1 MRGLFPSRKRKKYG
15 LQMRIFLLCRM
26 KLREVRNRFRFMER
40 GAKIKNS
47 FLLGIGLLFLWALY
61 SGFYRVLTYLRE
73 VPLLGPILVVKL
85 LSMVFLTFLA
95 MLVFSNVITS
105 FSTVYFSSDLP
116 FLLSTPFPLRSIFG
130 IKFLETLIYSSWMVV
145 LAFFPFIL
153 AYGKTYSLKV
163 PFYLQ
168 VVLVLIPFLVI
179 AAGVGVIFSLILMRF
194 FPIRKTRDI
203 LLVLAVFSGGG
214 LYLLFRFLQPERLVK
229 PEAVG
234 SVLNYLTMIR
244 APTSKFLPSF
254 WITQAVAFATHR
266 DFLGYIQ
273 FFSILLSVAIGVL
286 LISLL
291 LASRT
296 YYSNWASAQEGTS
309 RNLRKDRIGKVIEI
323 LFKGFSRQIR
333 ALLKKDTKLFF
344 RDTNQW
350 SQLFLLGALVIVY
363 LFNIYKLPLDT
374 VYLKSL
380 VSFLNIGL
388 AGFVLAALALRFVYP
403 AVSLEGSS
411 FWIIQS
417 SPLSVS
423 KFLKEKFWISLFP
436 LLILGGFL
444 VLVSNLLLKTDI
456 FMTLLSLGS
465 VGVMVVGL
473 TSLALGMG
481 AIYPKF
487 HVENISQI
495 ESSLGGILFMI
506 YALFYVGVIIALEAL
521 PVRSYFQ
528 YCLGFKGSFYWPA
541 IAIIITVFLI
551 VNLTVIWLPL
561 HLGKKALL
569 NYEE

>member
-1 MRGLFPSRKRKKYG
+1 MK
-15 LQMRIFLLCRM
+15 IVLLCQT
-26 KLREVRNRFRFMER
+26 KLREVRNRFRFMPP
-40 GAKIKNS
+40 GAKIKNG
-47 FLLGIGLLFLWALY
+47 FLFGIGLLFLWALY

-95 MLVFSNVITS
+95 MLVFSNIITS

-116 FLLSTPFPLRSIFG
+116 LLLSTPFPFRSIFG

-145 LAFFPFIL
+145 LAFSPFLL

-168 VVLVLIPFLVI
+168 IVFVLIPFLVI
-179 AAGVGVIFSLILMRF
+179 AAGAGVIFSLILMHF
-194 FPIRKTRDI
+194 FPRRKTRDI
-203 LLVLAVFSGGG
+203 LLVLAVLLGGG
-214 LYLLFRFLQPERLVK
+214 LYLLFRFLQPESLVK
-229 PEAVG
+229 PEAMG
-234 SVLNYLTMIR
+234 SVLNYLAMIR
-244 APTSKFLPSF
+244 APTSEFLPSF

-266 DFLGYIQ
+266 DLPGYIQ
-273 FFSILLSVAIGVL
+273 FFSILLSVAIALVI
-286 LISLL
+286 ISLL
-291 LASRT
+291 LATRT
-296 YYSNWASAQEGTS
+296 YYSNWATAQEGTGQGI
-309 RNLRKDRIGKVIEI
+309 RKDIIGKVIR
-323 LFKGFSRQIR
+323 FFSQGFSRQVR
-333 ALLKKDTKLFF
+333 ALLEKDTKLFF
-344 RDTNQW
+344 RDTGQW

-380 VSFLNIGL
+380 ISFLNIGL

-417 SPLSVS
+417 SPLSIRR
-423 KFLKEKFWISLFP
+423 FLKEKFWISFFP

-444 VLVSNLLLKTDI
+444 VLVSNLFLKADI

-465 VGVMVVGL
+465 VEVMVVGL

-487 HVENISQI
+487 QVENISQV

-506 YALFYVGVIIALEAL
+506 YALFYVGIIIALEAL

-528 YCLGFKGSFYWPA
+528 YSLGLKGSFYWPV
-541 IAIIITVFLI
+541 IAVIIAAFVIF
-551 VNLTVIWLPL
+551 NLTVVWLPL
-561 HLGKKALL
+561 HLGRKALL